1 MKVTPE
7 IIRGFH
13 RALNVA
19 CGLAPISPSMGDQ
32 RVWWDFL
39 AEMEPLE
46 EPEIGGPLT
55 IQDIQD
61 VIGEMKRQNKSQQAN
76 WSLRPAKILRNPE
89 DFRDMVLMARKR
101 RQQRPRPPATQIIEQ
116 VTPGGSRRQVEV
128 PVESEALSVT
138 EALDI
143 LRAHKKP

>member
-1 MKVTPE
+1 MKITPE
-7 IIRGFH
+7 IVRGFH

-61 VIGEMKRQNKSQQAN
+61 VIGEMRRQNKSQQAN

-101 RQQRPRPPATQIIEQ
+101 RQQRPRPASTAIVERRDGDI
-116 VTPGGSRRQVEV
+116 RRQVESNVQSEPV
-128 PVESEALSVT
+128 PVAEAL
-138 EALDI
+138 EM
-143 LRAHKKP
+143 LRAHMK